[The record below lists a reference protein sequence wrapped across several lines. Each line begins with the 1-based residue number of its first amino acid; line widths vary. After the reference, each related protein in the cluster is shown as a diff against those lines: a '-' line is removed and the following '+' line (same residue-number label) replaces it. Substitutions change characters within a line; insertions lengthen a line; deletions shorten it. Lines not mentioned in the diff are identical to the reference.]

1 MQDVA
6 ELIDHLFKTYRHP
19 SGREYT
25 YAEVSRALNEELDPT
40 TIGKLRQGSIKNPG
54 RNALL
59 LLCMFF
65 QVPASYFFPELEPP
79 TESDDAPRSL
89 DAEITR
95 KAADL
100 SPESKRALLAFLD
113 SLRRGSK

>member
-6 ELIDHLFKTYRHP
+6 ELIDQLFKTYRHP

-25 YAEVSRALNEELDPT
+25 YAEVARELNDELDPT
-40 TIGKLRQGSIKNPG
+40 YIGKLRQGTIKNPG

-65 QVPASYFFPELEPP
+65 RVPASYFFPELE
-79 TESDDAPRSL
+79 TASEQDDAPRNL

-100 SPESKRALLAFLD
+100 STESKHALLAFLD
-113 SLRRGSK
+113 SLRRGRK